1 MQTATLI
8 LQIITIVISI
18 YSIVTTFVLTTREN
32 KKKHYLEIVTHQRL
46 KNKTVVQNNAIT
58 LLTYSDENTVDLLNE
73 ERIVKC
79 AEAVSAISAVLKK
92 SYKEDLSVI
101 NSAEE
106 LLKAIKTK
114 QKEEIL
120 AKREIFYK
128 SYSTYDL
135 ADWRFIK
142 SQASGLKK
150 DSKEFNDIYEETNNQ

>member
-18 YSIVTTFVLTTREN
+18 SSIVTTFVLTTREN
-32 KKKHYLEIVTHQRL
+32 KKKHYLEIVTQQRL
-46 KNKTVVQNNAIT
+46 KNKTIVQNNAVT
-58 LLTYSDENTVDLLNE
+58 LLTYSNENTIDLLNE